1 MGLKKYNPNS
11 QTLDNSIF
19 HEKKEDVKKGFEKG
33 IKKVKNKNNKNT

>member
-19 HEKKEDVKKGFEKG
+19 HEKKEVRKKKLPV
-33 IKKVKNKNNKNT
+33 IKIIQSFITFLY